1 MKFQIQILGLL
12 AALPCILS
20 APAAAPEANVARAPE
35 GDDTL
40 YEPLDYVYIM
50 SMKAK
55 HRMSSA
61 SKDILLARRVKRGG
75 EIGARLGELQCM
87 NIETKNFAMVFFRD
101 F

>member
-1 MKFQIQILGLL
+1 
-12 AALPCILS
+12 
-20 APAAAPEANVARAPE
+20 
-35 GDDTL
+35 
-40 YEPLDYVYIM
+40 M

-87 NIETKNFAMVFFRD
+87 TKNFAM
-101 F
+101 